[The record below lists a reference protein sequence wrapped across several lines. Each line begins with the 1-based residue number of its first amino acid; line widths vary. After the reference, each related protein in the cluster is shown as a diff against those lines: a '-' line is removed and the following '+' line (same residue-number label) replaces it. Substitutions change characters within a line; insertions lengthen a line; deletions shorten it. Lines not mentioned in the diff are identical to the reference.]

1 MLVKF
6 FHFLTYYLKYP
17 KGRIN
22 LFCDTT
28 YFSTGWLEIMD
39 KEMVQV
45 MQLVDVKIWML
56 NLHFVVTWIWFNWVF
71 VCFQETNI
79 LIAIRATTNQDTSS
93 NDIATDQ
100 SNNNKTSWGIFLHQ
114 FLASWWQVL
123 SLIVSKQK
131 YINLQI
137 MTEDYKVK
145 DSIQILNVNCSK
157 RLYEASR

>member
-56 NLHFVVTWIWFNWVF
+56 NLHFVVTWIWFNWGF
-71 VCFQETNI
+71 VCFQETNT
-79 LIAIRATTNQDTSS
+79 LIAIRATIFTTNQDTSS
-93 NDIATDQ
+93 NNIDTDQ
-100 SNNNKTSWGIFLHQ
+100 SNNNKTSWVVFFCTNFWLPDHKC
-114 FLASWWQVL
+114 WV
-123 SLIVSKQK
+123 SLCQ
-131 YINLQI
+131 NR
-137 MTEDYKVK
+137 
-145 DSIQILNVNCSK
+145 SI
-157 RLYEASR
+157 